1 MSLMVVDRAPVN
13 DGAISIRL
21 HYRLKPMQE
30 DWQKAIGP
38 EYPMSIRE
46 CCKLD
51 VVCCDPELSLPDTAA
66 LMRKHHVGDVVVIES
81 RAGIRVPIGI
91 VTDRDIV
98 METMALQLDAALF
111 TAGDI
116 MNTPLVTV
124 KEDAGFVDTLRLMR
138 SNGIRRMPVVTESGT
153 LYGIV
158 TADDIV
164 RALALELSLV
174 TEAMSGQTGRERRLR
189 K

>member
-1 MSLMVVDRAPVN
+1 MP
-13 DGAISIRL
+13 IS
-21 HYRLKPMQE
+21 
-30 DWQKAIGP
+30 
-38 EYPMSIRE
+38 E
-46 CCKLD
+46 CCKRD

-66 LMRKHHVGDVVVIES
+66 LMRKNHVGDVVVIEARS
-81 RAGIRVPIGI
+81 GARVPIGI

-98 METMALQLDAALF
+98 IETMALQLDAALF

-124 KEDAGFVDTLRLMR
+124 KENAGFIETLRLMR
-138 SNGIRRMPVVTESGT
+138 SNGIRRMPVVTETGT
-153 LYGIV
+153 LYGMV

-164 RALALELSLV
+164 RTLALELSLI
-174 TEAMSGQTGRERRLR
+174 TEAMSGQTAQERKLR

>member
-1 MSLMVVDRAPVN
+1 MSLMAVGLAPVN
-13 DGAISIRL
+13 DGAVSIRL
-21 HYRLKPMQE
+21 HYRLKPMPE
-30 DWQKAIGP
+30 DWLKPLARSTTMPI
-38 EYPMSIRE
+38 SE

-66 LMRKHHVGDVVVIES
+66 LMRKNHVGDVVVIES
-81 RAGIRVPIGI
+81 RNGVRVPIGI

-98 METMALQLDAALF
+98 METMALQLDATLF

-124 KEDAGFVDTLRLMR
+124 KENAGFIETLRLMR
-138 SNGIRRMPVVTESGT
+138 SNGIRRIPVVTDSGT

-174 TEAMSGQTGRERRLR
+174 TEVMSGQTEHERRLR
-189 K
+189 R

>member
-1 MSLMVVDRAPVN
+1 MGLAPA
-13 DGAISIRL
+13 DQGAVSIRL
-21 HYRLKPMQE
+21 HYRRKPCLE
-30 DWQKAIGP
+30 IG
-38 EYPMSIRE
+38 EKLLARSIHMPISE

-51 VVCCDPELSLPDTAA
+51 VVCCDPELSLHDTAA
-66 LMRKHHVGDVVVIES
+66 LMRKNHVGDVVVIES
-81 RAGIRVPIGI
+81 STGTRVPVGI

-98 METMALQLDAALF
+98 METMALDLDASLF

-124 KEDAGFVDTLRLMR
+124 KENAGFVETLRLMR
-138 SNGIRRMPVVTESGT
+138 SNGIRRIPVVTEAGT

-164 RALALELSLV
+164 RALVLELALV
-174 TEAMSGQTGRERRLR
+174 TEAMSNQTAHEKRLR

>member
-1 MSLMVVDRAPVN
+1 MSLMAMSLAPFDR
-13 DGAISIRL
+13 GAISIRL
-21 HYRLKPMQE
+21 HYRRKQCLS
-30 DWQKAIGP
+30 IG
-38 EYPMSIRE
+38 EKRLARSVPMSISE

-66 LMRKHHVGDVVVIES
+66 LMRKNHVGDVVVVES
-81 RAGIRVPIGI
+81 RAGMRMPVGI

-98 METMALQLDAALF
+98 METMALDLDAALF

-124 KEDAGFVDTLRLMR
+124 KETEGFVETLRLMR

-174 TEAMSGQTGRERRLR
+174 TEAMSGQTARERHLR

>member
-1 MSLMVVDRAPVN
+1 
-13 DGAISIRL
+13 
-21 HYRLKPMQE
+21 
-30 DWQKAIGP
+30 
-38 EYPMSIRE
+38 
-46 CCKLD
+46 
-51 VVCCDPELSLPDTAA
+51 
-66 LMRKHHVGDVVVIES
+66 
-81 RAGIRVPIGI
+81 
-91 VTDRDIV
+91 
-98 METMALQLDAALF
+98 LQLDAALF

-124 KEDAGFVDTLRLMR
+124 KENAGFVETLRLMR

-174 TEAMSGQTGRERRLR
+174 TEAMSGQTAHERRLR